1 MDTSNKSHVKETSSE
16 LFHEGKKMA
25 NELYEDSLNQVGKA
39 QENVKEYSEE
49 LLTKVKENPLAS
61 ILIAGGIGFIL
72 SSLLKK

>member
-1 MDTSNKSHVKETSSE
+1 MDTSNKSHVKETASE
-16 LFHEGKKMA
+16 LLHEGKKMA